1 MHKMDMKLNFYG
13 LLPLLL
19 TTIIINTGCAKTM
32 QVHRLPD
39 NQFEGQATRIYVF
52 RPSSMGSAIN
62 TNVYENNI
70 IAGRIS
76 PRGYIAWDTKAGEII
91 LEVEGGV
98 SKQRILDFVKIEA
111 KPRNIYYFK
120 LQPKLSIH
128 YTNRFSFVE
137 ISEQEA
143 KKYLSKLKAPKVKV
157 VS

>member
-1 MHKMDMKLNFYG
+1 MKLNFCG
-13 LLPLLL
+13 LFLLL
-19 TTIIINTGCAKTM
+19 ITIIINAGCAKTM

-39 NQFEGQATRIYVF
+39 NQLEDQTARIYVF

-76 PRGYIAWDTKAGEII
+76 PKGYIAWDTKPGDII

-98 SKQRILDFVKIEA
+98 SKQRSLDFVKIDA
-111 KPRNIYYFK
+111 KPRKIYYFK
-120 LQPKLSIH
+120 LQPKISTH
-128 YTNRFSFVE
+128 YSNRFSFVQ
-137 ISEQEA
+137 IPEQEA